1 MLNFFRLHW
10 FDIGIF
16 FSVPIFLFI
25 SFTKQSELTIL
36 LWLSLITLFFHQ
48 FEEYRYPGYFP
59 GMMNVAMFSSQ
70 KPDRYPLNTNT
81 AMIVNTTVG
90 WLLYFLAAVFNQEF
104 IWLAIATILVSLGNV
119 LVHTIIFNI
128 KGKTKYNP
136 GMLTALILFLPL
148 ALFFLYLV
156 IEKNFATIVDWTLGI
171 ILGIILNFVGVIKV
185 IEWLKDENTPYVF
198 PKRSLIPSQRN

>member
-10 FDIGIF
+10 FDIGFF

-25 SFTKQSELTIL
+25 RFTNQSEITIL